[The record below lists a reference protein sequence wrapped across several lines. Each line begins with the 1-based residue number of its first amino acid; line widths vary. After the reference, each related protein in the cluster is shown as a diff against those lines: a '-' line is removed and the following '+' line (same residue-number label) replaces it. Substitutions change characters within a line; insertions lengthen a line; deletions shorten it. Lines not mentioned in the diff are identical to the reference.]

1 MLSDLFDTYPWF
13 LPGLLIVL
21 PISIAASGPVARRL
35 GVRRPLAWLLLVG
48 FGVVLA
54 ATLTPGRETFDFGF
68 GPGGFDRGFCDM
80 RRMRPAMSALLSINN
95 SSLNVL
101 LLIPLGVAIGLLPR
115 SRAKVVI
122 LVLAIALPFTV
133 EFIQALVPALGR
145 QCESGD
151 VIDNS
156 TGLIVGLVI
165 GTILGVLIPTLARG
179 DADPDHPADGPGPTV

>member
-54 ATLTPGRETFDFGF
+54 ATVTPGRETFDFGF

-80 RRMRPAMSALLSINN
+80 RRMRPAMSALLSI
-95 SSLNVL
+95 NVL